1 MQIFFCVFEKK
12 VVLLQQNYKSKANKM
27 NKLLQYIV
35 FVVCLLTTGSLYA
48 GESKPKVYQGFSGGM
63 MGHVSYLFGVN
74 NDAPKTS
81 EGVLCSPQG
90 GSFGLG
96 GALRV
101 HLWKHLRVGGEGFV
115 STMNSGTTD
124 MKHILQEGSYVRTG
138 WGGLLVDA
146 CWRKEKIWPYIG
158 GSIGGG
164 AMRSLYVL
172 EGSQEDW
179 VAEDAAWL
187 HKTSFFYINPYVGV
201 DWCMTQ
207 KVHMTFRVDW
217 MMALSSGDLLM
228 PTGPRLLV
236 GFMFCH

>member
-1 MQIFFCVFEKK
+1 
-12 VVLLQQNYKSKANKM
+12 M
-27 NKLLQYIV
+27 NRQLQYIILL
-35 FVVCLLTTGSLYA
+35 FCLLLTKSVLA
-48 GESKPKVYQGFSGGM
+48 GESQSKVYQGFSGGM
-63 MGHVSYLFGVN
+63 MGHASYLFGVN
-74 NDAPKTS
+74 PDAPMTS

-115 STMNSGTTD
+115 STMNSGATN
-124 MKHILQEGSYVRTG
+124 MKHILQEGSYIRTG
-138 WGGLLVDA
+138 WGGLIVDV
-146 CWRKEKIWPYIG
+146 CWRKEKVWPYIG

-172 EGSQEDW
+172 KGNQDDW
-179 VAEDAAWL
+179 VAEEVACL
-187 HKTSFFYINPYVGV
+187 HKTSFFYVNPYVGV

-207 KVHMTFRVDW
+207 KVHMTFRADW
-217 MMALSSGDLLM
+217 LLALNKGDLVM
-228 PTGPRLLV
+228 PTGPRLLI

>member
-1 MQIFFCVFEKK
+1 MNQQLQFVI
-12 VVLLQQNYKSKANKM
+12 LL
-27 NKLLQYIV
+27 
-35 FVVCLLTTGSLYA
+35 FCLLLTNSVFA
-48 GESKPKVYQGFSGGM
+48 GESQSKVYQGFSGGM
-63 MGHVSYLFGVN
+63 MVHASYLFGVN
-74 NDAPKTS
+74 PEVPKTP

-115 STMNSGTTD
+115 STMNSGATN
-124 MKHILQEGSYVRTG
+124 MKQILQEGSYIRTG
-138 WGGLLVDA
+138 WGGLIVDA
-146 CWRKEKIWPYIG
+146 CWRKEKVWPYIG

-172 EGSQEDW
+172 EGSQDDW
-179 VAEDAAWL
+179 VAEEVAWL
-187 HKTSFFYINPYVGV
+187 HKTSFFYVNPYVGV

-207 KVHMTFRVDW
+207 KVHMTFRADW
-217 MMALSSGDLLM
+217 LLALNKGDLVM
-228 PTGPRLLV
+228 PTGPRLLI

>member
-1 MQIFFCVFEKK
+1 
-12 VVLLQQNYKSKANKM
+12 M
-27 NKLLQYIV
+27 NRQLQYII
-35 FVVCLLTTGSLYA
+35 FLLCLLLTNSVFA
-48 GESKPKVYQGFSGGM
+48 GESQSKVYQGFSGGM
-63 MGHVSYLFGVN
+63 MGHASYLFGVN
-74 NDAPKTS
+74 PEAPMTS

-115 STMNSGTTD
+115 STMNSGATN
-124 MKHILQEGSYVRTG
+124 MKHILQEGSYIRIG
-138 WGGLLVDA
+138 WGGLIVDA
-146 CWRKEKIWPYIG
+146 CWRKEKVWPYIG

-172 EGSQEDW
+172 KGNQDDW
-179 VAEDAAWL
+179 VAEEAAWL
-187 HKTSFFYINPYVGV
+187 HKTSFFYVNPYVGV

-207 KVHMTFRVDW
+207 KVHMTFRADW
-217 MMALSSGDLLM
+217 LLALNNGNLVM
-228 PTGPRLLV
+228 PTGPRLLI

>member
-1 MQIFFCVFEKK
+1 MNRQLQFVI
-12 VVLLQQNYKSKANKM
+12 LLS
-27 NKLLQYIV
+27 
-35 FVVCLLTTGSLYA
+35 CLLLTNSMLA
-48 GESKPKVYQGFSGGM
+48 GDSQSKVYQGFSGGM

-74 NDAPKTS
+74 PEAPKTP

-115 STMNSGTTD
+115 STMNSGATN
-124 MKHILQEGSYVRTG
+124 MKHILQEGSYIRTG
-138 WGGLLVDA
+138 WGGLIVDA
-146 CWRKEKIWPYIG
+146 CWRKEKVWPYIG

-172 EGSQEDW
+172 EGNQDDW
-179 VAEDAAWL
+179 VAEEVAWL
-187 HKTSFFYINPYVGV
+187 HKTSFFYVNPYVGV

-207 KVHMTFRVDW
+207 KVHMTFRADW
-217 MMALSSGDLLM
+217 LLALNKRALVM
-228 PTGPRLLV
+228 PTGPRLLI

>member
-1 MQIFFCVFEKK
+1 MNRQLQFVI
-12 VVLLQQNYKSKANKM
+12 LL
-27 NKLLQYIV
+27 
-35 FVVCLLTTGSLYA
+35 FCLLLTNSMLA
-48 GESKPKVYQGFSGGM
+48 GDSQSKVYQGFSGGM

-74 NDAPKTS
+74 PDAPMTP

-115 STMNSGTTD
+115 STMNSGATN
-124 MKHILQEGSYVRTG
+124 MKHILQEGSYIRTG
-138 WGGLLVDA
+138 WGGLIVDA
-146 CWRKEKIWPYIG
+146 CWRKEKVWPYIG

-172 EGSQEDW
+172 KGNQDDW

-187 HKTSFFYINPYVGV
+187 HKTSFFYVNPYVGI

-207 KVHMTFRVDW
+207 KVHMTFRADW
-217 MMALSSGDLLM
+217 LLALNKGNLVT
-228 PTGPRLLV
+228 PTGPRLLI

>member
-1 MQIFFCVFEKK
+1 
-12 VVLLQQNYKSKANKM
+12 M
-27 NKLLQYIV
+27 NRLLQYIILPL
-35 FVVCLLTTGSLYA
+35 CLLMTNSLLA
-48 GESKPKVYQGFSGGM
+48 GESQTKVYQGFSGGM
-63 MGHVSYLFGVN
+63 MGHASYLFGVN
-74 NDAPKTS
+74 NDAPTH

-96 GALRV
+96 GSLRV
-101 HLWKHLRVGGEGFV
+101 PLWNHLRVGGEGFV

-124 MKHILQEGSYVRTG
+124 MKHILQDGSYIRTG
-138 WGGLLVDA
+138 WGGLVVDA
-146 CWRKEKIWPYIG
+146 CWRKEKVWPYIG

-172 EGSQEDW
+172 EGSQDDW
-179 VAEDAAWL
+179 EAEDAAWL
-187 HKTSFFYINPYVGV
+187 HKTSFFYINPYVGI

-207 KVHMTFRVDW
+207 KVHMTFRMDW
-217 MMALSSGDLLM
+217 LLALSKGDLVM

>member
-1 MQIFFCVFEKK
+1 
-12 VVLLQQNYKSKANKM
+12 M
-27 NKLLQYIV
+27 NRQLQYVILLL
-35 FVVCLLTTGSLYA
+35 CLLLTNSVFA
-48 GESKPKVYQGFSGGM
+48 GESQSKVYQGFSGGM
-63 MGHVSYLFGVN
+63 MVHASYLFGVN
-74 NDAPKTS
+74 PEVPKTP

-115 STMNSGTTD
+115 STMNSGATNL
-124 MKHILQEGSYVRTG
+124 KQILQEGSYIRTG
-138 WGGLLVDA
+138 WGGLIVDA
-146 CWRKEKIWPYIG
+146 CWRKEKVWPYIG

-172 EGSQEDW
+172 EGSQDDW
-179 VAEDAAWL
+179 VAEEVAWL
-187 HKTSFFYINPYVGV
+187 HKTSFFYVNPYVGV

-207 KVHMTFRVDW
+207 KVHMTFRADW
-217 MMALSSGDLLM
+217 LLALNKGDLVM
-228 PTGPRLLV
+228 PTGPRLLI